1 MSLSSIRVRPLAA
14 LSTAFLLGLMVP
26 GLAAQVPPPVPGPK
40 LPVAAQA
47 GLPGTQSGF
56 VPGIRTIFDLNPAGT
71 PLGEFPS
78 HIKLL
83 KGIISVEMKDGAPML
98 KASKESEFLIPFPAV
113 LPQNFTLELEVV
125 PKACCNP
132 DDLMIEGTPARNR
145 GVGSAEL
152 VWDTD
157 NLQVVGGGTM
167 YQAPMPED
175 LKVVLPGSLT
185 QVNVS
190 FQGSTIKLYTNGK
203 RLYTLDRRFARGRQ
217 LRIFLGGQDAGNYAV
232 HVARL
237 RVATTP

>member
-1 MSLSSIRVRPLAA
+1 MSLSFLPVRPLAA
-14 LSTAFLLGLMVP
+14 LSASFLLGLMVP
-26 GLAAQVPPPVPGPK
+26 GLAGQVPPPVPGPK

-56 VPGIRTIFDLNPAGT
+56 VPGVRTIFDLNPAAT
-71 PLGEFPS
+71 PVGEFPRA
-78 HIKLL
+78 IRLL
-83 KGIISVEMKDGAPML
+83 KGIMSVEMKDGAPML
-98 KASKESEFLIPFPAV
+98 KASKESEFVIP
-113 LPQNFTLELEVV
+113 LPQALPPNFTIELEVV

-132 DDLMIEGTPARNR
+132 DDVMIEGTPSRNR

-157 NLQVVGGGTM
+157 NLAVVGGGTM

-175 LKVVLPGSLT
+175 LKLVTPGVLT

-190 FQGSTIKLYTNGK
+190 FQGPTIKLYTNGK
-203 RLYTLDRRFARGRQ
+203 RLYTLDRQFARGKL
-217 LRIFLGGQDAGNYAV
+217 LRIFLGGQDAGNHAV